1 MIQPKNECIVIEI
14 ESSILFNI
22 NISQSTTIIE
32 TDDDK
37 QYSENKYFSS
47 EIITTT
53 IIETFP
59 EIMTIIENLMD
70 ILKNE
75 TVKKTRKEEIDY
87 YDAFIQNIE
96 TIFTSKYFNTTKI
109 DEGKD
114 EIYETQK
121 IKVTFT
127 TSKNQKNN
135 LNDNTTSI
143 DLGKCEEELKKFYN
157 LKDNEI
163 IYIRKMDIIQEG
175 MRIPK
180 IEYDVYSKLNGDNL
194 VKLNLS
200 ICNKTEIYLYI
211 PIKDIGNLDQL
222 NKSSGYYNDIC
233 STATSESGTDIIHED
248 RQKEYIN
255 KTVCQNDCDFN
266 NYNSTSQKAI
276 CSCKVK
282 ESSSSFAYMHI
293 NGTELLNNFKH
304 MYNIMNIKILSCVK
318 QLFSKIGII
327 KNVGNYIMIVVII
340 NHIIDL
346 FIFFINHFEKLKKK
360 IKDIIDAT
368 KNSKSTKDHKDNN
381 KCKDKDIKNNINNE
395 IKEDDKNNNKI
406 IPKNNIKKRKKKKKK
421 KKKKRYNAIKNKKV
435 PYIDIN
441 NNDNIIENRIIN
453 TIINNYSKTENKI
466 MIETKNETMEYIN
479 DELNELPYNLA
490 LQYDTR
496 TFCQYYISLLRI
508 KQTLIFSFYYNN
520 DYNSKIIKIDLF
532 FVGFSIFYTIEA
544 LFYNDDTIHNLYET
558 KGSYG
563 IENQLPKIIYSSIIS
578 MALNTLLK
586 LLALSN
592 DSIIK
597 FKQSKN
603 KDDINEKGEALN
615 HTLSIK
621 FIFYF
626 IFSSLLLLF
635 FWYYL
640 SIFGAVYINTQY
652 HLLKDT
658 LVSFGLSLL
667 YPFGLCLLP
676 GIFRIP
682 ALSDP
687 KKKKLYLYK
696 FSKILQIF

>member
-1 MIQPKNECIVIEI
+1 
-14 ESSILFNI
+14 
-22 NISQSTTIIE
+22 
-32 TDDDK
+32 
-37 QYSENKYFSS
+37 
-47 EIITTT
+47 
-53 IIETFP
+53 
-59 EIMTIIENLMD
+59 
-70 ILKNE
+70 
-75 TVKKTRKEEIDY
+75 
-87 YDAFIQNIE
+87 
-96 TIFTSKYFNTTKI
+96 
-109 DEGKD
+109 
-114 EIYETQK
+114 
-121 IKVTFT
+121 
-127 TSKNQKNN
+127 
-135 LNDNTTSI
+135 
-143 DLGKCEEELKKFYN
+143 
-157 LKDNEI
+157 
-163 IYIRKMDIIQEG
+163 
-175 MRIPK
+175 
-180 IEYDVYSKLNGDNL
+180 
-194 VKLNLS
+194 
-200 ICNKTEIYLYI
+200 
-211 PIKDIGNLDQL
+211 
-222 NKSSGYYNDIC
+222 
-233 STATSESGTDIIHED
+233 
-248 RQKEYIN
+248 
-255 KTVCQNDCDFN
+255 
-266 NYNSTSQKAI
+266 
-276 CSCKVK
+276 
-282 ESSSSFAYMHI
+282 
-293 NGTELLNNFKH
+293 
-304 MYNIMNIKILSCVK
+304 
-318 QLFSKIGII
+318 
-327 KNVGNYIMIVVII
+327 MIVVII

-381 KCKDKDIKNNINNE
+381 KFKDIDIKNNINNE
-395 IKEDDKNNNKI
+395 IKEGDKNNNNKI
-406 IPKNNIKKRKKKKKK
+406 IPKNNIKKRKKKE
-421 KKKKRYNAIKNKKV
+421 KKRYNAIKNKKV

-453 TIINNYSKTENKI
+453 TIINKYSRTENKN

-479 DELNELPYNLA
+479 EELNELPYNLA

-532 FVGFSIFYTIEA
+532 FVGFSIFYTFEA

-603 KDDINEKGEALN
+603 KDNINEKGEALN
-615 HTLSIK
+615 HMLNIK

-676 GIFRIP
+676 GLFRIP

-687 KKKKLYLYK
+687 KKKREYLYK
-696 FSKILQIF
+696 FSKILQLF